1 MLATGNQR
9 PRFVEAADHTAV
21 MRRILFPILGALMA
35 LPAHAFA
42 QGRASGQEAVIQNA
56 LSAAPASVAEHATV
70 ANVDG
75 TVLREGTNG
84 WTCMPDMPDVPNES
98 PMCLDKG
105 WLEVID
111 AWMNKREPD
120 YTGIAIA
127 YMLQGDM
134 PLSNTDPF
142 ATGPAAENQWMQDG
156 IPPHHGGHLGPRA
169 AGGVVDRSAQRR
181 PLRDVEGHALRPHHD
196 PDRPEVEVACTLN
209 THL

>member
-1 MLATGNQR
+1 MRATTSKGQR
-9 PRFVEAADHTAV
+9 AV
-21 MRRILFPILGALMA
+21 AFSNFTICIRLILLPILIALMG
-35 LPAHAFA
+35 LPAHALA
-42 QGRASGQEAVIQNA
+42 QAGARGQEAVIQNA

-84 WTCMPDMPDVPNES
+84 WTCMPDMPDVPNNS

-120 YTGIAIA
+120 FSGIGIS

-134 PLSNTDPF
+134 PVSNTDPF
-142 ATGPAAENQWMQDG
+142 ATGPTAENQWLQDG
-156 IPPHHGGHLGPRA
+156 IPHIMVA
-169 AGGVVDRSAQRR
+169 VSD
-181 PLRDVEGHALRPHHD
+181 HALLEGLSTDPHNGGPWVMWKGTPYAHIMI
-196 PDRPEVEVACTLN
+196 PTVPRTK
-209 THL
+209 